1 MKLTKNF
8 FQGGPHHLGVRIDT
22 GPVANSDYALV
33 YKHSESVD
41 NLATFGSCVSHEVSR
56 RRVGDYVGNDGF
68 SSQAFDIEIE
78 TGVYV
83 GKQAY

>member
-8 FQGGPHHLGVRIDT
+8 FQGGPHYLGVWVNS
-22 GPVANSDYALV
+22 GPVADSDYALV

-41 NLATFGSCVSHEVSR
+41 NLATFGACVSHEASR
-56 RRVGDYVGNDGF
+56 GRVGDYVGDDGF
-68 SSQAFDIEIE
+68 RSQAFEIEIE